1 MIGIIDYQAGNV
13 PSVKKALDF
22 LGAKYV
28 VTEDPNEVRRLEK
41 LVLPGVGNF
50 AATKRLNDTGLTTAI
65 RERIGAGIPF
75 LGICVGLQW
84 LFESSEEAP
93 DVPGLA
99 FCKGV
104 VAKFPATVKSP
115 HVGWNS
121 VQPNR
126 GSKLFRGIG
135 GEKGGYVYYTHSY
148 RCPVTPESSATT
160 EYGGSFAAAVEKD
173 NVFGVQF
180 HPEKSGETGLQV
192 LKNFLDV

>member
-28 VTEDPNEVRRLEK
+28 VTDDPNEARKLDK

-50 AATKRLNDTGLTTAI
+50 AATKRLSDTGLTPVV
-65 RERIGAGIPF
+65 RERIAQGVPF

-93 DVPGLA
+93 NVPGLGL
-99 FCKGV
+99 FKGV
-104 VAKFPATVKSP
+104 VAKFPEEVKSP

-121 VQPNR
+121 VEPKN
-126 GSKLFRGIG
+126 GSKLFRNLNG
-135 GEKGGYVYYTHSY
+135 GGYVYYTHSY
-148 RCPVTPESSATT
+148 RCPITPESSATT
-160 EYGGSFAAAVEKD
+160 EYGGSFAAAVEHG

-192 LKNFLDV
+192 LKNFLEI

>member
-1 MIGIIDYQAGNV
+1 VIGIIDYQAGNV

-28 VTEDPNEVRRLEK
+28 VTDDPNEARGLDK

-50 AATKRLNDTGLTTAI
+50 AATKRLSDSGLTEVV
-65 RERIGAGIPF
+65 RERIAQGVPF

-93 DVPGLA
+93 NVPGLGL
-99 FCKGV
+99 FKGV
-104 VAKFPATVKSP
+104 VAKFPEAVKSP

-121 VQPNR
+121 VEPKN
-126 GSKLFRGIG
+126 GSKLFRNLNG
-135 GEKGGYVYYTHSY
+135 GGYVYYTHSY
-148 RCPVTPESSATT
+148 RCPITPESSATT
-160 EYGGSFAAAVEKD
+160 EYGGSFAAAVEHG

-180 HPEKSGETGLQV
+180 HPEKSGEIGLQV
-192 LKNFLDV
+192 LKNFLEI